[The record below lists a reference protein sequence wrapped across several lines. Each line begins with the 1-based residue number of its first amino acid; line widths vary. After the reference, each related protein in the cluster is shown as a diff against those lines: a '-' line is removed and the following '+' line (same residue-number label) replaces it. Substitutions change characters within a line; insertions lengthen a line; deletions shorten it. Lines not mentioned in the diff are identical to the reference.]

1 MSVDRLK
8 RDLLNKL
15 INARIDLAAYLQL
28 RVAKGYMSVSE
39 SDHLRENCFE
49 LCAYMRKQAPILREH
64 YDADEQRILCRA
76 ADALSKA
83 AVCLMT
89 GHHDCPTF
97 VAVSADKL
105 ENCLTTLTL
114 CIMCLKEH
122 TPLQQH

>member
-49 LCAYMRKQAPILREH
+49 LSAYMRQHAPILKDH
-64 YDADEQRILCRA
+64 YDANEQLVLRRA

-114 CIMCLKEH
+114 CITCLKEH

>member
-1 MSVDRLK
+1 MTVDRLK

-28 RVAKGYMSVSE
+28 RKAKGYMSVSE
-39 SDHLRENCFE
+39 SDHLRDNCFE
-49 LCAYMRKQAPILREH
+49 LCDYMREKAPILRDY
-64 YDADEQRILCRA
+64 YDADEQLVLQRA

-97 VAVSADKL
+97 VAVSAEKL
-105 ENCLTTLTL
+105 EHSLTTLTL

-122 TPLQQH
+122 AALHQH